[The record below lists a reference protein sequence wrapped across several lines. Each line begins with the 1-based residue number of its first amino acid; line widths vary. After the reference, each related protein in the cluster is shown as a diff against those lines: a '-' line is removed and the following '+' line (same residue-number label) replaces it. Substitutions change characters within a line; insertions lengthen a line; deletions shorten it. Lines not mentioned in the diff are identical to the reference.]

1 MRKSKNLTYSLVLA
15 LTLGFIGGVLETY
28 SLFNRGYFAL
38 MQTGNLISIFTN
50 LIRLD
55 RSSLGISL
63 IAVLSFIIGLV
74 IANLIEYFC
83 TKHQKDYHPIELF
96 ISAFL
101 LLFIIFVPVEFDQV
115 GTILEA
121 KDFSFSNVFG
131 NVLLSLIGAFLLE
144 SFRKMN
150 SINFT
155 STMMTAN
162 LQRMVHS
169 LVNAEEKHDKKELVN
184 GIDYLFL
191 ILSFSAGVCAS
202 FSYYYFL
209 NPVFQKESNYLFSI
223 LPNLILLIPIVL
235 IFVILAINFF
245 DLKKKNEVIFSEKF
259 ENS

>member
-169 LVNAEEKHDKKELVN
+169 LVNAEENHDKKELVN

-191 ILSFSAGVCAS
+191 ILTFSSGVCAS

-209 NPVFQKESNYLFSI
+209 NPVFKNESNYLFSI

-245 DLKKKNEVIFSEKF
+245 NLKKKNEVIFSEKF

>member
-1 MRKSKNLTYSLVLA
+1 MKNSKNLTYSLFLA
-15 LTLGFIGGVLETY
+15 LALSFIGGVLESY
-28 SLFNRGYFAL
+28 SLYNRGYFAL

-50 LIRLD
+50 LIKLD
-55 RSSLGISL
+55 WNSLGISL
-63 IAVLSFIIGLV
+63 IAVFSFIAGLI

-83 TKHQKDYHPIELF
+83 AKRQKNNQPIELL

-101 LLFIIFVPVEFDQV
+101 LLFIIFIPVEFDQV
-115 GTILEA
+115 GTILAA
-121 KDFSFSNVFG
+121 KDFSFSNVFS

-150 SINFT
+150 SVNFT

-169 LVNAEEKHDKKELVN
+169 LIHAEEKHDKKELLT

-191 ILSFSAGVCAS
+191 ILSFSAGVCTS

-209 NPVFQKESNYLFSI
+209 NPVFKSESNYLFSI
-223 LPNLILLIPIVL
+223 LPSLILGIPIIIICIIL
-235 IFVILAINFF
+235 IIYFVNLKR
-245 DLKKKNEVIFSEKF
+245 KKKTIFSKQIEK
-259 ENS
+259 S